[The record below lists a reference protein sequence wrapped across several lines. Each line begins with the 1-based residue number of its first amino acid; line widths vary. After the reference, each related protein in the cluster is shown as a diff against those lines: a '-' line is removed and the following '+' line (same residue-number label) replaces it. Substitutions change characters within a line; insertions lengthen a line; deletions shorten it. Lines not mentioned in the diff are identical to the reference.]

1 MRADPQ
7 ISVVIPTYQR
17 RGSVERVLEALARQT
32 LPHDAFEVI
41 VSIDGSDDGTGDM
54 VTQYHAAYTLR
65 ALWQPNRGR
74 AAACNAGIRTA
85 RGDVIVL
92 LDDDMEPAPGCL
104 AGHLAA
110 HPAGS
115 RHAVVGA
122 APIRFD
128 AASPPVVE
136 FMGIGFDWR
145 LRKLG
150 EPGHVMT
157 FRETYT
163 GNFSVRRDVVLEVG
177 AFDEGFT
184 AYGHEDYEL
193 ALRLERAGVRLTF
206 SREALAHQ
214 HYEKSYAAL
223 ARNAV
228 ARGRTAVFFAMKHP
242 EVADRLKLAT
252 YAQGSRKWHTAR
264 RALLACSRVYRGT
277 PDAVIRLVTWL
288 ERWRPRRLRR
298 YYELSL
304 DYFFWLGVRSAAR
317 GVTPAVGLSTSS
329 APASHQL

>member
-17 RGSVERVLEALARQT
+17 CRSVARVLEALARQA
-32 LPHDAFEVI
+32 LPHNAFEVI
-41 VSIDGSDDGTGDM
+41 VSIDGSDDGTRDM
-54 VTQYHAAYTLR
+54 VAQFGAPYALR

-85 RGDVIVL
+85 RGELIVL

-110 HPAGS
+110 HPTGS

-128 AASPPVVE
+128 SASPPIVE
-136 FMGIGFDWR
+136 FMGMGFDWR
-145 LRKLG
+145 LRKLC

-163 GNFSVRRDVVLEVG
+163 GNFSVSRSVVLEVG

-206 SREALAHQ
+206 SPEALAHQ
-214 HYEKSYAAL
+214 HYEKSYAGL
-223 ARNAV
+223 AQDAV

-252 YAQGSRKWHTAR
+252 YAQGSRKWRTVR
-264 RALLACSRVYRGT
+264 SALLACSRLYWCT

-288 ERWRPRRLRR
+288 ERRRPRRLRR

-304 DYFFWLGVRSAAR
+304 DYFFWLGVRSAAP
-317 GVTPAVGLSTSS
+317 GVTPGVGLSTSS
-329 APASHQL
+329 APESRTL

>member
-17 RGSVERVLEALARQT
+17 QGSVERMLEALARQT

-41 VSIDGSDDGTGDM
+41 VSIDGSDDGTRDIVNEYGAP
-54 VTQYHAAYTLR
+54 YALR

-74 AAACNAGIRTA
+74 AAACNAGIRAA

-110 HPAGS
+110 HRAGS

-128 AASPPVVE
+128 DASPPVVE

-145 LRKLG
+145 LRKLA
-150 EPGHVMT
+150 EPGHVVS

-163 GNFSVRRDVVLEVG
+163 GNFSVRRDVLLEVG

-193 ALRLERAGVRLTF
+193 ALRLQRAGVRLTF
-206 SREALAHQ
+206 SPDALAHQ

-223 ARNAV
+223 ARDAV
-228 ARGRTAVFFAMKHP
+228 ARGHTAVFFAMKHP

-252 YAQGSRKWHTAR
+252 YAQGSRKWRTVR
-264 RALLACSRVYRGT
+264 SMLLACSRVYWGT
-277 PDAVIRLVTWL
+277 PEVVVRLVTWV
-288 ERWRPRRLRR
+288 ERRRPRRLRR

-304 DYFFWLGVRSAAR
+304 DYFYWLGVRSAAR
-317 GVTPAVGLSTSS
+317 SVTPGTGLATNSG
-329 APASHQL
+329 PATHPR